1 MRLLFAEI
9 DAKRHRLCDFVLP
22 LSEDFAY
29 YQDMNRII
37 PVSLVHG
44 FVVAL
49 LALPFLC
56 AGETLTIK
64 KIPARSTSALSGPD
78 LFREYCAVCHG
89 NDGKGTGPAA
99 GALKTKPAD
108 LTLVSRK
115 NGGKY
120 PEIRVQRVIN
130 GEDDVMAHGS
140 RDMPVWGQIFRHM
153 SSNQDLGSV
162 RIYNLVKYIEQVQAK

>member
-1 MRLLFAEI
+1 MDLSWPCWRFRFSAP
-9 DAKRHRLCDFVLP
+9 AKHRQSKRFP
-22 LSEDFAY
+22 
-29 YQDMNRII
+29 
-37 PVSLVHG
+37 
-44 FVVAL
+44 
-49 LALPFLC
+49 
-56 AGETLTIK
+56 
-64 KIPARSTSALSGPD
+64 PARRAPCRDRICSVSTVPCVT
-78 LFREYCAVCHG
+78 EI
-89 NDGKGTGPAA
+89 DGKGTGPDA